1 VSKTRMP
8 HRAMTLASMASSV

>member
-1 VSKTRMP
+1 MP